1 MKQLIL
7 DLDTGID
14 DALAILYALGLEQ
27 EGLCRLA
34 GITCTFGN
42 VTAGTAARNSRA
54 LLELLGRPDIPVY
67 EGENRLFGTGQEYE
81 PAPVCL
87 VIHGENGI
95 GNVDIPGLEENFV
108 DCRRDA
114 VRFLAD
120 MAEKYGE
127 ELVVAATASM
137 SNIARWLRDD
147 RETALKAGQIAIMGG
162 ALTIPGNVTPFAEA
176 NMLAD
181 PEAARFVFESG
192 AGILMTGLDA
202 TLKTSRGAGEME
214 KKMALWSREGGKAGQ
229 VFLDMLTYYCE
240 NESQAKTGAIHDP
253 LAVAAVFR
261 PGFVATLDMNLTV
274 ETEGPSRGRTIGDMS
289 HLMEREKTARVC
301 VDADGEGFLEDFSRV
316 CLKALLAAGRGKGS
330 HR

>member
-54 LLELLGRPDIPVY
+54 LLGLLGREDIPVFA
-67 EGENRLFGTGQEYE
+67 GSNRRFGTEEEYE
-81 PAPVCL
+81 PDPVCR

-95 GNVDIPGLEENFV
+95 GNVDILMPEENFV
-108 DCRRDA
+108 DSQGDA
-114 VRFLAD
+114 LRFLAD
-120 MAEKYGE
+120 MAERYEKD
-127 ELVVAATASM
+127 LAVIATASM
-137 SNIARWLRDD
+137 ANIARWLKGD
-147 RETALKAGQIAIMGG
+147 RETALKAGRIAIMGG
-162 ALTIPGNVTPFAEA
+162 ALTVPGNVTPFAEA

-192 AGILMTGLDA
+192 AKLLMTGLDA
-202 TLKTSRGAGEME
+202 TLRTSRGAGEME
-214 KKMALWSREGGKAGQ
+214 EKMARWGSEGGRAGR

-240 NESQAKTGAIHDP
+240 NESQDKVGAIHDP
-253 LAVAAVFR
+253 LAVAAVFK
-261 PGFVATLDMNLTV
+261 PKLVTTMDLDLTV
-274 ETEGPSRGRTIGDMS
+274 ETEGPSRGRTIGDMRRF
-289 HLMEREKTARVC
+289 MDGEKTARVC
-301 VDADGEGFLEDFSRV
+301 VDADGEGFLEDFSKV
-316 CLKALLAAGRGKGS
+316 CLKGLLAAGR
-330 HR
+330 R

>member
-108 DCRRDA
+108 DCRRECGPVFGGYGRKIRRRA
-114 VRFLAD
+114 GCGGYRVHVQYCPV
-120 MAEKYGE
+120 AEG
-127 ELVVAATASM
+127 
-137 SNIARWLRDD
+137 
-147 RETALKAGQIAIMGG
+147 
-162 ALTIPGNVTPFAEA
+162 
-176 NMLAD
+176 
-181 PEAARFVFESG
+181 
-192 AGILMTGLDA
+192 
-202 TLKTSRGAGEME
+202 
-214 KKMALWSREGGKAGQ
+214 
-229 VFLDMLTYYCE
+229 
-240 NESQAKTGAIHDP
+240 
-253 LAVAAVFR
+253 
-261 PGFVATLDMNLTV
+261 
-274 ETEGPSRGRTIGDMS
+274 
-289 HLMEREKTARVC
+289 
-301 VDADGEGFLEDFSRV
+301 
-316 CLKALLAAGRGKGS
+316 
-330 HR
+330 